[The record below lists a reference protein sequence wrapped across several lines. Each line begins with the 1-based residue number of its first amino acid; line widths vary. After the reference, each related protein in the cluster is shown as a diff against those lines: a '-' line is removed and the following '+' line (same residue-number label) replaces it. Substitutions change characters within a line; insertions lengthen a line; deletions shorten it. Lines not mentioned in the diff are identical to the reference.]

1 MEEDEMLRVLL
12 ALILLGAL
20 VQQALADCEYQ
31 GKRYP
36 TGTKIG
42 DKTCMKDGSWR

>member
-1 MEEDEMLRVLL
+1 MLRVLL

-20 VQQALADCEYQ
+20 VQQVLADCEYQ

-36 TGTKIG
+36 TVQIG